1 MCSGSERQNAMPMV
15 SVETPIGR
23 IGLVE
28 EDDAITKVL
37 WRVNESPPTSEV
49 QRRAADQVGAY
60 FAGELTRFDL
70 PLKPSGSEFQKA
82 VYRQMLAIPFG
93 ETRTYGE
100 IAKALDGMPQPVGQA
115 CGSNPIPIII
125 PCHRVLAA
133 NGLGGFSGFGGVEM
147 KITLLRHE
155 NAYPYLI

>member
-1 MCSGSERQNAMPMV
+1 MPMV

-28 EDDAITKVL
+28 ENDAITKVL
-37 WRVNESPPTSEV
+37 WRVEESPPTTPV
-49 QRRAADQVGAY
+49 QREAADQLSAY
-60 FAGELTRFDL
+60 FAGELTQFDL
-70 PLKPSGSEFQKA
+70 PLTPTGSEFQKA
-82 VYRQMLAIPFG
+82 VYRQMQAIPFG
-93 ETRTYGE
+93 ETKTYGE

-125 PCHRVLAA
+125 PCHRVLSA